1 MMKTIMIV
9 MSQLFRFETQKGK
22 QRGILSIYILHSIK
36 KKPKTGYDLIA
47 EIKDKTEGTWDPSK
61 GTIYPILKHLEEDNL
76 ISVKEIGLRSKK
88 IFMITSEG
96 KKTLSNVKKHG
107 RQMQEN
113 FLKFRKLISEIFGS
127 KHGENAEFFHNIRVL
142 SVSKSKIKNDEVI
155 NILDKC
161 VNDLKKI

>member
-1 MMKTIMIV
+1 MIKTITLV
-9 MSQLFRFETQKGK
+9 MAQIFSIETKKGK

-96 KKTLSNVKKHG
+96 KKTLSNAKKHG
-107 RQMQEN
+107 KQMEEN
-113 FLKFRKLISEIFGS
+113 FFKFRKLISEIGES
-127 KHGENAEFFHNIRVL
+127 KNKEIFEFFHNIRML
-142 SVSKSKIKNDEVI
+142 STSKSKIKMMEVI

>member
-1 MMKTIMIV
+1 MKTIMNV
-9 MSQLFRFETQKGK
+9 MSQLFSIETQKGK

-107 RQMQEN
+107 RQMEEN
-113 FLKFRKLISEIFGS
+113 FLKFRKLISEI
-127 KHGENAEFFHNIRVL
+127 GEFKNEGIVELLYNIRMI
-142 SVSKSKIKNDEVI
+142 SISKSKIKEDEVR
-155 NILDKC
+155 NILDNC
-161 VNDLKKI
+161 VNCLKKI

>member
-1 MMKTIMIV
+1 MINTFTLV
-9 MSQLFRFETQKGK
+9 MAQIFSIETKKGK

-88 IFMITSEG
+88 IFMITGEG
-96 KKTLSNVKKHG
+96 KKTLLNVKKHG
-107 RQMQEN
+107 RHMEEN
-113 FLKFRKLISEIFGS
+113 FLKFRKLISEIVGF
-127 KHGENAEFFHNIRVL
+127 KHGEIAEFFHNIRVL
-142 SVSKSKIKNDEVI
+142 SVSKSKMKNDEVK

-161 VNDLKKI
+161 VNDLKNI

>member
-1 MMKTIMIV
+1 MKTIMNV
-9 MSQLFRFETQKGK
+9 MSQLFSIETQKGK

-107 RQMQEN
+107 RQMEEN
-113 FLKFRKLISEIFGS
+113 FLKFRKLISEIVGS
-127 KHGENAEFFHNIRVL
+127 KHGEIAEFFYNIRVL
-142 SVSKSKIKNDEVI
+142 SVSKSKMKNDEVK

-161 VNDLKKI
+161 VNDLKNI

>member
-1 MMKTIMIV
+1 MIKTITLV
-9 MSQLFRFETQKGK
+9 MAQIFSIETKKGK

-88 IFMITSEG
+88 IF
-96 KKTLSNVKKHG
+96 
-107 RQMQEN
+107 
-113 FLKFRKLISEIFGS
+113 IF
-127 KHGENAEFFHNIRVL
+127 FTF
-142 SVSKSKIKNDEVI
+142 
-155 NILDKC
+155 
-161 VNDLKKI
+161 